1 MVPSH
6 AYRGGVA
13 AVLSSLL
20 LASVP
25 ALAGTESTGGTLHD
39 PRETRLAE
47 VRQLTFGGENA
58 EAYWSFS
65 GERLSFQS
73 TRPPYECDQI
83 FTMPALEAGEAQ
95 LVSTGTGRTTCAH
108 YLPGDQRI
116 LYSSTDLS
124 DPACPAPPDR
134 SQGYVWPVDPRYE
147 IFVTDAPGSA
157 ESAGRVR
164 LTDNEFYD
172 AEATVCGVDGS
183 ILFTST
189 RDGDLDLYRMAADGS
204 DVRRLTDTAGYDG
217 GAFFSADCSQIVW
230 RASRPRGEQLDD
242 YRRLLTQNLV
252 RPGRLELW
260 VADGDG
266 ANARQVTDL
275 DAASFAPFFTPD
287 GRRILFSTNYGDP
300 QGREFDI
307 WAIGV
312 DGSGLERITWT
323 PGFDGFPMFSPDG
336 RHLVF
341 ASNRYNRK
349 QGDTNIF
356 VAEWVD

>member
-1 MVPSH
+1 WQSCAFAAAPQDTGLIGSCLAGCASRPRTASQLPPVADGGGTWMVPSH

-116 LYSSTDLS
+116 
-124 DPACPAPPDR
+124 
-134 SQGYVWPVDPRYE
+134 
-147 IFVTDAPGSA
+147 
-157 ESAGRVR
+157 
-164 LTDNEFYD
+164 
-172 AEATVCGVDGS
+172 
-183 ILFTST
+183 
-189 RDGDLDLYRMAADGS
+189 
-204 DVRRLTDTAGYDG
+204 
-217 GAFFSADCSQIVW
+217 
-230 RASRPRGEQLDD
+230 
-242 YRRLLTQNLV
+242 
-252 RPGRLELW
+252 
-260 VADGDG
+260 
-266 ANARQVTDL
+266 
-275 DAASFAPFFTPD
+275 
-287 GRRILFSTNYGDP
+287 
-300 QGREFDI
+300 
-307 WAIGV
+307 
-312 DGSGLERITWT
+312 
-323 PGFDGFPMFSPDG
+323 
-336 RHLVF
+336 
-341 ASNRYNRK
+341 
-349 QGDTNIF
+349 
-356 VAEWVD
+356 